1 MVGSATSVYCALSPD
16 VVAQS
21 GAHFAD
27 CRVETTIIH
36 PMAHDTQLAAD
47 LWAASEDIVQTK

>member
-1 MVGSATSVYCALSPD
+1 LAGTATSLYCALCPD

-27 CRVETTIIH
+27 CAVETVRVH
-36 PMAHDTQLAAD
+36 PRVDDAKLAED
-47 LWAASEDIVQTK
+47 LWRASEEIVKA